1 MKKVQS
7 LRNAVL
13 VSLLAGTTVVWG
25 GTAFAQEDLQE
36 FALEDMV
43 VTASRVPTQKVDTP
57 ADISVITKEEIAD
70 QNYASA
76 SDALRAIPGVNVL
89 GSGAKGSSMGQDKI
103 LLNGDERVLVLV
115 DGRRMNL
122 GSSGNSSADWLPPVN
137 AIERIE
143 VLKGGG
149 SALYG
154 TDAVGGVINVI
165 MKKGSD
171 IGNHVTVKA
180 AGGSWNAE
188 QYAISA
194 SGSTDSGLG
203 LIVSATKERRG
214 EYKFKNANGKSQ
226 LLKNSGYD
234 DTGVIVKLDQKVG
247 EDNRIGVN
255 FEHINAE
262 GGSPFGYYGFGATDS
277 HKRISNNVALRYDWN
292 ESSDEKGYVQ
302 VYKNY
307 QHAHF
312 RSPSV
317 SNQSNFTDSTV
328 GFEAQQNFK
337 FSETDAFTAGLE
349 YYKTTVDNTAL
360 YTGERD
366 INNKAIFAENRWEFA
381 PTWQLNTG
389 LRYDHH
395 SRYGSEV
402 TPKVALNKKF
412 DENSNVYLSWG
423 RVFNAPTTDDL
434 FWHQVDSNQW
444 GTFYTYGDPN
454 LKPEKGYVWTFGGN
468 TKLNEKTSLSA
479 NVFYSKITDAID
491 WDYTSVPNYTLAV
504 NVNKEKRRG
513 LELSLNHDF
522 DDNLSAYASYT
533 YVQVKQ
539 DKGKGFTKD
548 LTTKPNIYRA
558 GLKYKNADWLF
569 TLNANAVTGQSEKN
583 YVDSSYFTLDL
594 GAQYKINDNAK
605 LFINGYNLTNARY
618 AEFGGLYGT
627 TGEAKYPMAGRSFII
642 GAEYTF

>member
-7 LRNAVL
+7 LRNAVM

-171 IGNHVTVKA
+171 IGNHVTIKA

-262 GGSPFGYYGFGATDS
+262 GGSPFGYSGFGNTDS

-292 ESSDEKGYVQ
+292 ESSDERGYVQ

-312 RSPSV
+312 RSPVASR
-317 SNQSNFTDSTV
+317 QSNFTDSTI
-328 GFEAQQNFK
+328 GLEAQQNFK
-337 FSETDAFTAGLE
+337 FSDTDELTVGLE
-349 YYKTTVDNTAL
+349 YYKTTVDNTSL

-381 PTWQLNTG
+381 PSWQLNTG

-395 SRYGSEV
+395 SKYGSEV

-423 RVFNAPTTDDL
+423 RVFNAPTTDEL
-434 FWHQVDSNQW
+434 FWHQVDSSEW

-479 NVFYSKITDAID
+479 NVFYSKITDAIA
-491 WDYTSVPNYTLAV
+491 WDYTSVQNYTLAV

-513 LELSLNHDF
+513 LELSLNHNF

-569 TLNANAVTGQSEKN
+569 TLNANAVTGQSEKQF
-583 YVDSSYFTLDL
+583 VDSSYFTLDL

-618 AEFGGLYGT
+618 AEFGGLYKN
-627 TGEAKYPMAGRSFII
+627 GEARYPMAGRSFII

>member
-7 LRNAVL
+7 LRNAVM
-13 VSLLAGTTVVWG
+13 VSLLAGTTLVWG

-194 SGSTDSGLG
+194 SGSNDSGLG
-203 LIVSATKERRG
+203 LFVSATKERRG

-226 LLKNSGYD
+226 MMKNSGYD

-262 GGSPFGYYGFGATDS
+262 GGSPFGYSKWGTTDS

-349 YYKTTVDNTAL
+349 YYKTTVDNNAL
-360 YTGERD
+360 YTGKRD

-434 FWHQVDSNQW
+434 FWHQVDSSQW

-583 YVDSSYFTLDL
+583 FVDSSYFTLDL

-618 AEFGGLYGT
+618 AEFGGLYKN
-627 TGEAKYPMAGRSFII
+627 GEAKYPMAGRSFII

>member
-1 MKKVQS
+1 MKNVQS
-7 LRNAVL
+7 LRNAVM

-25 GTAFAQEDLQE
+25 GTAFAAEDLQE
-36 FALEDMV
+36 FALDDMV
-43 VTASRVPTQKVDTP
+43 ITASRVPTQKVDTP

-115 DGRRMNL
+115 DGRIMNL

-194 SGSTDSGLG
+194 SGSNDSGLG

-262 GGSPFGYYGFGATDS
+262 GGSPFGYSGFGNTDS

-307 QHAHF
+307 QHANF
-312 RSPSV
+312 RSPDAG
-317 SNQSNFTDSTV
+317 NQSNFTDSTM
-328 GFEAQQNFK
+328 GIEAQQNFK
-337 FSETDAFTAGLE
+337 FSDTDELTVGLE
-349 YYKTTVDNTAL
+349 YYKTTVDNAAL
-360 YTGERD
+360 YAGKRD

-381 PTWQLNTG
+381 PSWQLNAG

-395 SRYGSEV
+395 SKYGSEF

-412 DENSNVYLSWG
+412 DENSNAYLSWG

-434 FWHQVDSNQW
+434 YWYQPGW
-444 GTFYTYGDPN
+444 GMFGNPD
-454 LKPEKGYVWTFGGN
+454 LKAEKGNVWTLGGN
-468 TKLNEKTSLSA
+468 TKLGDKTTLSGSI
-479 NVFYSKITDAID
+479 FYSDIDDAIGWLYD
-491 WDYTSVPNYTLAV
+491 STTYQSKAV
-504 NVNKEKRRG
+504 NINKEKRRG
-513 LELSLNHDF
+513 MELSLNHDF

-539 DKGKGFTKD
+539 DKGYGFAKD

-569 TLNANAVTGQSEKN
+569 TLNANAVTGQSEKQF
-583 YVDSSYFTLDL
+583 VDSSYFTLDL

-618 AEFGGLYGT
+618 AEFGGLYKN
-627 TGEAKYPMAGRSFII
+627 GEAKYPMAGRSFII

>member
-1 MKKVQS
+1 MKNVQS
-7 LRNAVL
+7 LPNAVM
-13 VSLLAGTTVVWG
+13 VSLLAGTTLVWG

-154 TDAVGGVINVI
+154 TDAVSGVINVI

-226 LLKNSGYD
+226 MMKNSGYD

-262 GGSPFGYYGFGATDS
+262 GGSPFGFSKWGTTDS

-349 YYKTTVDNTAL
+349 YYKTTVDNNAL
-360 YTGERD
+360 YTGKRD

-412 DENSNVYLSWG
+412 DENSNAYLSWG

-434 FWHQVDSNQW
+434 FWHQVDSSEW

-479 NVFYSKITDAID
+479 SVFYSKITDAID

-513 LELSLNHDF
+513 LELSLNHNF

-539 DKGKGFTKD
+539 DKGYGFAKD

-569 TLNANAVTGQSEKN
+569 TLNANAVTGQSEKQF
-583 YVDSSYFTLDL
+583 VDSSYFTLDL

-618 AEFGGLYGT
+618 AEFGGLYKN
-627 TGEAKYPMAGRSFII
+627 GEAKYPMAGRSFII

>member
-7 LRNAVL
+7 LRNAVM

-25 GTAFAQEDLQE
+25 GTAFAAEDLQE
-36 FALEDMV
+36 FALDDMV

-57 ADISVITKEEIAD
+57 ANINVITREEIAD

-262 GGSPFGYYGFGATDS
+262 GGSPFNSSGFGTTDS
-277 HKRISNNVALRYDWN
+277 HKRISNNVDLRYDWN
-292 ESSDEKGYVQ
+292 ENSDDKGYVQ

-312 RSPSV
+312 KSPVASR
-317 SNQSNFTDSTV
+317 QSNFTDSTIGLEV
-328 GFEAQQNFK
+328 QQNFK
-337 FSETDAFTAGLE
+337 FSDTDELTVGLE
-349 YYKTTVDNTAL
+349 YYKTTVDNTSL

-381 PTWQLNTG
+381 PSWQLNTG

-395 SRYGSEV
+395 SKYGSEV

-423 RVFNAPTTDDL
+423 RVFNAPTTDEL
-434 FWHQVDSNQW
+434 FWHQVDSSEW

-479 NVFYSKITDAID
+479 NVFYSKITDAIA
-491 WDYTSVPNYTLAV
+491 WDYTSVQNYTLAV

-583 YVDSSYFTLDL
+583 FVDSSYFTLDL

-605 LFINGYNLTNARY
+605 LFINGYNLTNSRY
-618 AEFGGLYGT
+618 AEFGGLYKN
-627 TGEAKYPMAGRSFII
+627 GEARYPMAGRSFII

>member
-7 LRNAVL
+7 LRNAVM

-25 GTAFAQEDLQE
+25 GTVFAQEDLQE

-43 VTASRVPTQKVDTP
+43 ITASRVPTQKVDTP

-70 QNYASA
+70 QNYANV

-171 IGNHVTVKA
+171 MGNHVTVKA

-255 FEHINAE
+255 FEHINAD
-262 GGSPFGYYGFGATDS
+262 GGSPFGYSGFGNTDS

-292 ESSDEKGYVQ
+292 ESSDERGYVQ

-312 RSPSV
+312 RSPVASR
-317 SNQSNFTDSTV
+317 QSNFTDSTI
-328 GFEAQQNFK
+328 GLEAQQNFK
-337 FSETDAFTAGLE
+337 FSDTDELTVGLE
-349 YYKTTVDNTAL
+349 YYKTTVDNTSL

-381 PTWQLNTG
+381 PSWQLNTG

-395 SRYGSEV
+395 SKYGSEV

-434 FWHQVDSNQW
+434 FWHQVDSSQW

-583 YVDSSYFTLDL
+583 FVDSSYFTLDL

-618 AEFGGLYGT
+618 AEFGGLYKN
-627 TGEAKYPMAGRSFII
+627 GEAKYPMAGRSFII

>member
-1 MKKVQS
+1 MKKVKS
-7 LRNAVL
+7 LRNAVM

-25 GTAFAQEDLQE
+25 GTAFAAEDLQE

-76 SDALRAIPGVNVL
+76 SDALRAIPGVTVL

-194 SGSTDSGLG
+194 SGSNDSGLG

-262 GGSPFGYYGFGATDS
+262 GGSPFGYSGFGNTDS

-292 ESSDEKGYVQ
+292 ESSDERGYVQ

-312 RSPSV
+312 RSPVASR
-317 SNQSNFTDSTV
+317 QSNFTDSTI
-328 GFEAQQNFK
+328 GLEAQQNFK
-337 FSETDAFTAGLE
+337 FSDTDELTVGLE

-366 INNKAIFAENRWEFA
+366 VNNKAIFAENRWEFA
-381 PTWQLNTG
+381 PSWQLNTG

-395 SRYGSEV
+395 SKYGSEV

-434 FWHQVDSNQW
+434 FWHQVDSSQW

-583 YVDSSYFTLDL
+583 FVDSSYFTLDL

-618 AEFGGLYGT
+618 AEFGGLYKN
-627 TGEAKYPMAGRSFII
+627 GEAKYPMAGRSFII

>member
-7 LRNAVL
+7 LRNAVM
-13 VSLLAGTTVVWG
+13 VSLLAGTTLVWG

-247 EDNRIGVN
+247 DDNRIGVN
-255 FEHINAE
+255 FEHINAD
-262 GGSPFGYYGFGATDS
+262 GGSPFGYSGFGNTDS

-292 ESSDEKGYVQ
+292 ESSDERGYVQ

-312 RSPSV
+312 RSPVASR
-317 SNQSNFTDSTV
+317 QSNFTDSTI
-328 GFEAQQNFK
+328 GLEAQQNFK
-337 FSETDAFTAGLE
+337 FSDTDELTVGLE

-381 PTWQLNTG
+381 PSWQLNTG

-395 SRYGSEV
+395 SKYGSEV

-412 DENSNVYLSWG
+412 DDNSNVYLSWG

-434 FWHQVDSNQW
+434 FWHQVDSSQW

-583 YVDSSYFTLDL
+583 FVDSSYFTLDL

-618 AEFGGLYGT
+618 AEFGGLYKN
-627 TGEAKYPMAGRSFII
+627 GEAKYPMAGRSFII

>member
-1 MKKVQS
+1 MKKIQR
-7 LRNAVL
+7 LRNAVM

-36 FALEDMV
+36 FALDDMV

-180 AGGSWNAE
+180 AGGSFNAE

-262 GGSPFGYYGFGATDS
+262 GGSPFGYSGFGNTDS

-292 ESSDEKGYVQ
+292 ESSDERGYVQ

-312 RSPSV
+312 RSPDAG
-317 SNQSNFTDSTV
+317 NQSNFTDSTM
-328 GFEAQQNFK
+328 GIEAQQNFK
-337 FSETDAFTAGLE
+337 FSDTDELTVGLE
-349 YYKTTVDNTAL
+349 YYKTTVDNAAL
-360 YTGERD
+360 YAGKRD

-381 PTWQLNTG
+381 PSWQLNAG

-395 SRYGSEV
+395 SKYGSEF

-412 DENSNVYLSWG
+412 DENSNAYLSWG

-434 FWHQVDSNQW
+434 YWYQPGW
-444 GTFYTYGDPN
+444 GMFGNPD
-454 LKPEKGYVWTFGGN
+454 LKAEKGNVWTLGGN
-468 TKLNEKTSLSA
+468 TKLGDKTTLSGSI
-479 NVFYSKITDAID
+479 FYSDIDDAIGWLYD
-491 WDYTSVPNYTLAV
+491 STTYQSKAV
-504 NVNKEKRRG
+504 NINKEKRRG
-513 LELSLNHDF
+513 LEVSLNRDF

-539 DKGKGFTKD
+539 DKGYGFAKD

-569 TLNANAVTGQSEKN
+569 TLNANAVTGQSEKQF
-583 YVDSSYFTLDL
+583 VDSSYFTLDL

-618 AEFGGLYGT
+618 AEFGGLYKN
-627 TGEAKYPMAGRSFII
+627 GEARYPMAGRSFII

>member
-1 MKKVQS
+1 MKKIQS
-7 LRNAVL
+7 LRNAVM
-13 VSLLAGTTVVWG
+13 VSLLAGTTLVWG

-165 MKKGSD
+165 MKKASD

-194 SGSTDSGLG
+194 SGSNDSGLG

-255 FEHINAE
+255 FEHINAD
-262 GGSPFGYYGFGATDS
+262 GGSPFGYSGFGNTDS

-292 ESSDEKGYVQ
+292 ESSDERGYVQ

-312 RSPSV
+312 RSPVASR
-317 SNQSNFTDSTV
+317 QSNFTDSTI
-328 GFEAQQNFK
+328 GIEAQQNFK
-337 FSETDAFTAGLE
+337 FSDTDEMTAGLE
-349 YYKTTVDNTAL
+349 YYKTTVDNNAL
-360 YTGERD
+360 YTGKRD

-381 PTWQLNTG
+381 PTWQLNAG

-395 SRYGSEV
+395 SKYGSEV

-434 FWHQVDSNQW
+434 FWHQVDSSQW

-504 NVNKEKRRG
+504 NVDKEKRRG

-583 YVDSSYFTLDL
+583 FVDSSYFTLDL

-618 AEFGGLYGT
+618 AEFGGLYKN
-627 TGEAKYPMAGRSFII
+627 GEAKYPMAGRSFII

>member
-1 MKKVQS
+1 MKNVQS
-7 LRNAVL
+7 LRNAVM
-13 VSLLAGTTVVWG
+13 VSLLAGTTLVWG

-43 VTASRVPTQKVDTP
+43 ITASRVPTQKVDTP

-194 SGSTDSGLG
+194 SGSNDSGLG

-262 GGSPFGYYGFGATDS
+262 GGSPFGYSGFGNTDS

-307 QHAHF
+307 QHANF
-312 RSPSV
+312 RSPDAG
-317 SNQSNFTDSTV
+317 NQSNFTDSTM
-328 GFEAQQNFK
+328 GIEAQQNFK
-337 FSETDAFTAGLE
+337 FSDTDELTVGLE
-349 YYKTTVDNTAL
+349 YYKTTVDNAAL
-360 YTGERD
+360 YAGKRD

-381 PTWQLNTG
+381 PSWQLNAG

-395 SRYGSEV
+395 SKYGSEF

-412 DENSNVYLSWG
+412 DENSNAYLSWG

-434 FWHQVDSNQW
+434 YWYQPGW
-444 GTFYTYGDPN
+444 GMFGNPD
-454 LKPEKGYVWTFGGN
+454 LKAEKGNVWTLGGN
-468 TKLNEKTSLSA
+468 TKLGDKTTLSGSI
-479 NVFYSKITDAID
+479 FYSDIDDAIGWLYD
-491 WDYTSVPNYTLAV
+491 STTYQSKAV
-504 NVNKEKRRG
+504 NINKEKRRG
-513 LELSLNHDF
+513 MELSLNHDF

-539 DKGKGFTKD
+539 DKGYGFAKD

-569 TLNANAVTGQSEKN
+569 TLNANAVTGQSEKQF
-583 YVDSSYFTLDL
+583 VDSSYFTLDL

-618 AEFGGLYGT
+618 AEFGGLYKN
-627 TGEAKYPMAGRSFII
+627 GEAKYPMAGRSFII

>member
-7 LRNAVL
+7 LRNAVM
-13 VSLLAGTTVVWG
+13 VSLLAGTTLVWG

-180 AGGSWNAE
+180 AGGSFNAE

-255 FEHINAE
+255 FEHINAD
-262 GGSPFGYYGFGATDS
+262 GGSPFGYSGFGNTDS

-312 RSPSV
+312 RSPVASR
-317 SNQSNFTDSTV
+317 QSNFTDSTI
-328 GFEAQQNFK
+328 GLEAQQNFK
-337 FSETDAFTAGLE
+337 FSDTDELTVGLE

-381 PTWQLNTG
+381 PTWQLNAG

-395 SRYGSEV
+395 SKYGSEV

-434 FWHQVDSNQW
+434 FWHQVDSSQW

-569 TLNANAVTGQSEKN
+569 TLNANAVTGQSEKTF
-583 YVDSSYFTLDL
+583 VDSSYFTLDL

-618 AEFGGLYGT
+618 VEFGGLYKN
-627 TGEAKYPMAGRSFII
+627 GEAKYPMAGRSFII

>member
-7 LRNAVL
+7 LRNAVM

-25 GTAFAQEDLQE
+25 GTTFAAENLQE

-262 GGSPFGYYGFGATDS
+262 GGSPFGYSGFGNTDS

-292 ESSDEKGYVQ
+292 ESSDERGYVQ

-312 RSPSV
+312 RSPDAG
-317 SNQSNFTDSTV
+317 NQSNFTDSTM
-328 GFEAQQNFK
+328 GIEAQQNFK
-337 FSETDAFTAGLE
+337 FSDTDELTVGLE
-349 YYKTTVDNTAL
+349 YYKTTVDNAAL
-360 YTGERD
+360 YAGKRD
-366 INNKAIFAENRWEFA
+366 INNKAIFTENRWEFA
-381 PTWQLNTG
+381 PSWQLNAG

-395 SRYGSEV
+395 SKYGSEF

-412 DENSNVYLSWG
+412 DENSNAYLSWG

-434 FWHQVDSNQW
+434 YWYQPGW
-444 GTFYTYGDPN
+444 GMFGNPD
-454 LKPEKGYVWTFGGN
+454 LKAEKGNVWTLGGN
-468 TKLNEKTSLSA
+468 TKLGDKTTLSGSI
-479 NVFYSKITDAID
+479 FYSDIDDAIGWLYD
-491 WDYTSVPNYTLAV
+491 STTYQSKAV
-504 NVNKEKRRG
+504 NINKEKRRG
-513 LELSLNHDF
+513 LEVSLNHDF

-539 DKGKGFTKD
+539 DKGYGFAKD

-569 TLNANAVTGQSEKN
+569 TLNANAVTGQSEKQF
-583 YVDSSYFTLDL
+583 VDSSYFTLDL

-618 AEFGGLYGT
+618 AEFGGLYKN
-627 TGEAKYPMAGRSFII
+627 GEARYPMAGRSFII

>member
-7 LRNAVL
+7 LRNAVM
-13 VSLLAGTTVVWG
+13 VSLLAGATVVWG
-25 GTAFAQEDLQE
+25 GTVFAQEDLQE

-43 VTASRVPTQKVDTP
+43 ITASRVPTQKVDTP

-76 SDALRAIPGVNVL
+76 SDALRAVPGVNVL

-165 MKKGSD
+165 MKKGSE

-194 SGSTDSGLG
+194 SGSNDSGLG

-255 FEHINAE
+255 FEHINAD
-262 GGSPFGYYGFGATDS
+262 GGSPFGYSSFGTTDS

-292 ESSDEKGYVQ
+292 ESSDERGYVQ

-312 RSPSV
+312 RSPVASR
-317 SNQSNFTDSTV
+317 QSNFTDSTI
-328 GFEAQQNFK
+328 GLEAQQNFK
-337 FSETDAFTAGLE
+337 FSDTDELTVGLE

-381 PTWQLNTG
+381 PSWQLNTG

-395 SRYGSEV
+395 SKYGSEV

-434 FWHQVDSNQW
+434 FWHQVDSSQW

-583 YVDSSYFTLDL
+583 FVDSSYFTLDL

-618 AEFGGLYGT
+618 AEFGGLYKN
-627 TGEAKYPMAGRSFII
+627 GEAKYPMAGRSFII

>member
-7 LRNAVL
+7 LRNAVM

-25 GTAFAQEDLQE
+25 GTTFAAENLQE

-43 VTASRVPTQKVDTP
+43 ITASRVPTQKVDTP

-165 MKKGSD
+165 MKKGSE

-262 GGSPFGYYGFGATDS
+262 GGSPFGYSGFGNTDS

-292 ESSDEKGYVQ
+292 ESSDERGYVQ

-312 RSPSV
+312 RSPDAG
-317 SNQSNFTDSTV
+317 NQSNFTDSTM
-328 GFEAQQNFK
+328 GIEAQQNFK
-337 FSETDAFTAGLE
+337 FSDTDELTVGLE
-349 YYKTTVDNTAL
+349 YYKTTVDNAAL
-360 YTGERD
+360 YAGKRD

-381 PTWQLNTG
+381 PSWQLNAG

-395 SRYGSEV
+395 SKYGSEF

-412 DENSNVYLSWG
+412 DENSNAYLSWG

-434 FWHQVDSNQW
+434 YWYQPGW
-444 GTFYTYGDPN
+444 GMFGNPD
-454 LKPEKGYVWTFGGN
+454 LKAEKGNVWTLGGN
-468 TKLNEKTSLSA
+468 TKLGDKTTLSGSI
-479 NVFYSKITDAID
+479 FYSDIDDAIGWLYD
-491 WDYTSVPNYTLAV
+491 STTYQSKAV
-504 NVNKEKRRG
+504 NINKEKRRG
-513 LELSLNHDF
+513 LEVSLNHDF

-539 DKGKGFTKD
+539 DKGYGFAKD

-569 TLNANAVTGQSEKN
+569 TLNANAVTGQSEKQF
-583 YVDSSYFTLDL
+583 VDSSYFTLDL

-618 AEFGGLYGT
+618 AEFGGLYKN
-627 TGEAKYPMAGRSFII
+627 GEARYPMAGRSFII

>member
-1 MKKVQS
+1 MKKIQS
-7 LRNAVL
+7 LRNAVM

-25 GTAFAQEDLQE
+25 GTAFAAEDLQE
-36 FALEDMV
+36 FALDDMV

-143 VLKGGG
+143 VLRGGG

-180 AGGSWNAE
+180 AGGSFNAE

-262 GGSPFGYYGFGATDS
+262 GGSPFGYSGFGNTDS

-292 ESSDEKGYVQ
+292 ESSDERGYVQ

-312 RSPSV
+312 RSPDAG
-317 SNQSNFTDSTV
+317 NQSNFTDSTM
-328 GFEAQQNFK
+328 GIEAQQNFK
-337 FSETDAFTAGLE
+337 FSDTDELTVGLE
-349 YYKTTVDNTAL
+349 YYKTTVDNAAL
-360 YTGERD
+360 YAGKRD
-366 INNKAIFAENRWEFA
+366 INNKAIFVENRWEFA
-381 PTWQLNTG
+381 PSWQLNAG

-395 SRYGSEV
+395 SKYGSEF

-412 DENSNVYLSWG
+412 DENSNAYLSWG

-434 FWHQVDSNQW
+434 YWYQPGW
-444 GTFYTYGDPN
+444 GMFGNPD
-454 LKPEKGYVWTFGGN
+454 LKAEKGNVWTLGGN
-468 TKLNEKTSLSA
+468 TKLGDKTTLSGSI
-479 NVFYSKITDAID
+479 FYSDIDDAIGWLYD
-491 WDYTSVPNYTLAV
+491 STTYQSKAV
-504 NVNKEKRRG
+504 NINKEKRRG
-513 LELSLNHDF
+513 LEVSLNHDF

-539 DKGKGFTKD
+539 DKGYGFAKD

-569 TLNANAVTGQSEKN
+569 TLNANAVTGQSEKQF
-583 YVDSSYFTLDL
+583 VDSSYFTLDL

-618 AEFGGLYGT
+618 AEFGGLYKN
-627 TGEAKYPMAGRSFII
+627 GEARYPMAGRSFII

>member
-1 MKKVQS
+1 MKNVQS
-7 LRNAVL
+7 LRNAVM
-13 VSLLAGTTVVWG
+13 VSLLAGTTLVWG

-262 GGSPFGYYGFGATDS
+262 GGSPFGYSGFGNTDS

-292 ESSDEKGYVQ
+292 ESSDERGYVQ

-312 RSPSV
+312 RSPVTSR
-317 SNQSNFTDSTV
+317 QSNFTDSTI
-328 GFEAQQNFK
+328 GIEAQQNFK
-337 FSETDAFTAGLE
+337 FSDTDELTAGLE
-349 YYKTTVDNTAL
+349 YYKTTVDNNAL
-360 YTGERD
+360 YTGKRD

-381 PTWQLNTG
+381 PTWQLNAG

-395 SRYGSEV
+395 SKYGSEV

-434 FWHQVDSNQW
+434 FWHQVDSSQW

-583 YVDSSYFTLDL
+583 FVDSSYFTLDL

-618 AEFGGLYGT
+618 AEFGGLYKN
-627 TGEAKYPMAGRSFII
+627 GEAKYPMAGRSFII

>member
-1 MKKVQS
+1 M
-7 LRNAVL
+7 
-13 VSLLAGTTVVWG
+13 
-25 GTAFAQEDLQE
+25 
-36 FALEDMV
+36 
-43 VTASRVPTQKVDTP
+43 
-57 ADISVITKEEIAD
+57 
-70 QNYASA
+70 
-76 SDALRAIPGVNVL
+76 
-89 GSGAKGSSMGQDKI
+89 
-103 LLNGDERVLVLV
+103 
-115 DGRRMNL
+115 
-122 GSSGNSSADWLPPVN
+122 
-137 AIERIE
+137 
-143 VLKGGG
+143 
-149 SALYG
+149 
-154 TDAVGGVINVI
+154 
-165 MKKGSD
+165 
-171 IGNHVTVKA
+171 
-180 AGGSWNAE
+180 
-188 QYAISA
+188 
-194 SGSTDSGLG
+194 
-203 LIVSATKERRG
+203 
-214 EYKFKNANGKSQ
+214 
-226 LLKNSGYD
+226 
-234 DTGVIVKLDQKVG
+234 
-247 EDNRIGVN
+247 
-255 FEHINAE
+255 
-262 GGSPFGYYGFGATDS
+262 
-277 HKRISNNVALRYDWN
+277 
-292 ESSDEKGYVQ
+292 
-302 VYKNY
+302 
-307 QHAHF
+307 
-312 RSPSV
+312 
-317 SNQSNFTDSTV
+317 QSNFTDSTI
-328 GFEAQQNFK
+328 GLEAQQNFK
-337 FSETDAFTAGLE
+337 FSDTDELTVGLE

-366 INNKAIFAENRWEFA
+366 VNNKAIFAENRWEFA
-381 PTWQLNTG
+381 PSWQLNTG

-395 SRYGSEV
+395 SKYGSEV

-434 FWHQVDSNQW
+434 FWHQVDSSQW

-583 YVDSSYFTLDL
+583 FVDSSYFTLDL

-618 AEFGGLYGT
+618 AEFGGLYEN
-627 TGEAKYPMAGRSFII
+627 GEAKYPMAGRSFII

>member
-7 LRNAVL
+7 LRNAVM
-13 VSLLAGTTVVWG
+13 VSLLAGTTLVWG
-25 GTAFAQEDLQE
+25 GTAFAQENLQE
-36 FALEDMV
+36 FALDDMV

-194 SGSTDSGLG
+194 SGSNDSGLG

-255 FEHINAE
+255 FEHINAD
-262 GGSPFGYYGFGATDS
+262 GGSPFGYSGFGNTDS

-292 ESSDEKGYVQ
+292 ESSDERGYVQ

-312 RSPSV
+312 RSPVASR
-317 SNQSNFTDSTV
+317 QSNFTDSTI
-328 GFEAQQNFK
+328 GIEAQQNFK
-337 FSETDAFTAGLE
+337 FSDTDEMTAGLE
-349 YYKTTVDNTAL
+349 YYKTTVDNNAL
-360 YTGERD
+360 YTGKRD

-381 PTWQLNTG
+381 PTWQLNAG

-395 SRYGSEV
+395 SKYGSEV

-434 FWHQVDSNQW
+434 FWHQVDSSQW

-504 NVNKEKRRG
+504 NVDKEKRRG

-539 DKGKGFTKD
+539 DKGYGFAKD

-583 YVDSSYFTLDL
+583 FVDSSYFTLDL

-618 AEFGGLYGT
+618 AEFGGLYKN
-627 TGEAKYPMAGRSFII
+627 GEAKYPMAGRSFII

>member
-1 MKKVQS
+1 
-7 LRNAVL
+7 
-13 VSLLAGTTVVWG
+13 
-25 GTAFAQEDLQE
+25 
-36 FALEDMV
+36 MV
-43 VTASRVPTQKVDTP
+43 VTASRVPTQKIDTP

-165 MKKGSD
+165 MKKGSE

-194 SGSTDSGLG
+194 SGSNDSGLG

-226 LLKNSGYD
+226 MLKNSGYD

-262 GGSPFGYYGFGATDS
+262 GGSPFGYSKWGTTDS

-337 FSETDAFTAGLE
+337 FSETDELTVGME

-360 YTGERD
+360 YTGERY

-381 PTWQLNTG
+381 PSWQLNTG

-395 SRYGSEV
+395 SKYGSEV

-412 DENSNVYLSWG
+412 DEKSNVYLSWG

-434 FWHQVDSNQW
+434 FWYQVDSSQW

-583 YVDSSYFTLDL
+583 FVDSSYFTLDL

-618 AEFGGLYGT
+618 AEFGGLYKN
-627 TGEAKYPMAGRSFII
+627 GEAKYPMAGRSFII

>member
-7 LRNAVL
+7 LRNAVI

-171 IGNHVTVKA
+171 VGNHVTVKA

-262 GGSPFGYYGFGATDS
+262 GGSPFGYSGFGNTDS

-292 ESSDEKGYVQ
+292 ESSDERGYVQ

-312 RSPSV
+312 RSPVASR
-317 SNQSNFTDSTV
+317 QSNFTDSTI
-328 GFEAQQNFK
+328 GLEAQQNFK
-337 FSETDAFTAGLE
+337 FSDTDELIVGLE

-381 PTWQLNTG
+381 PSWQLNTG

-395 SRYGSEV
+395 SKYGSEV

-434 FWHQVDSNQW
+434 FWHQVDSSQW

-583 YVDSSYFTLDL
+583 FVDSSYFTLDL

-618 AEFGGLYGT
+618 AEFGGLYKN
-627 TGEAKYPMAGRSFII
+627 GEAKYPMAGRSFII

>member
-1 MKKVQS
+1 MKKIQS
-7 LRNAVL
+7 LRNAVM
-13 VSLLAGTTVVWG
+13 VSLLAGMTVVWG
-25 GTAFAQEDLQE
+25 GTAFAAEDLQE

-43 VTASRVPTQKVDTP
+43 VTASRVPTQKVNTP

-122 GSSGNSSADWLPPVN
+122 GSSGNSSADWLPPIN

-165 MKKGSD
+165 MKKGSE

-262 GGSPFGYYGFGATDS
+262 GGSPFGYSGFGNTDS

-292 ESSDEKGYVQ
+292 ESSDERGYVQ

-312 RSPSV
+312 RSPVASR
-317 SNQSNFTDSTV
+317 QSNFTDSTI
-328 GFEAQQNFK
+328 GLEAQQNFK
-337 FSETDAFTAGLE
+337 FSDTDELTVGLE
-349 YYKTTVDNTAL
+349 YYKTTVDNTSL

-381 PTWQLNTG
+381 PSWQLNTG

-395 SRYGSEV
+395 SKYGSEV

-434 FWHQVDSNQW
+434 FWHQVDSSQW

-569 TLNANAVTGQSEKN
+569 TLNANAVTGQSEKQF
-583 YVDSSYFTLDL
+583 VDSSYFTLDL

-618 AEFGGLYGT
+618 AEFGGLYKN
-627 TGEAKYPMAGRSFII
+627 GEARYPMAGRSFII

>member
-7 LRNAVL
+7 LRNAVM

-25 GTAFAQEDLQE
+25 GTAFAAEDLQE
-36 FALEDMV
+36 FALDDMV

-165 MKKGSD
+165 MKKGSE

-262 GGSPFGYYGFGATDS
+262 GGSPFGYSGFGNTDS

-292 ESSDEKGYVQ
+292 ESSDERGYVQ

-312 RSPSV
+312 RSPVASR
-317 SNQSNFTDSTV
+317 QSNFTDSTI
-328 GFEAQQNFK
+328 GLEAQQNFK
-337 FSETDAFTAGLE
+337 FSDTDELTVGLE

-360 YTGERD
+360 YTGERY

-381 PTWQLNTG
+381 PSWQLNTG

-395 SRYGSEV
+395 SKYGSEV

-434 FWHQVDSNQW
+434 FWYQP
-444 GTFYTYGDPN
+444 GAYPTYGDPD
-454 LKPEKGYVWTFGGN
+454 LKPEKGYVWTLGGN
-468 TKLNEKTSLSA
+468 A
-479 NVFYSKITDAID
+479 
-491 WDYTSVPNYTLAV
+491 
-504 NVNKEKRRG
+504 
-513 LELSLNHDF
+513 
-522 DDNLSAYASYT
+522 
-533 YVQVKQ
+533 
-539 DKGKGFTKD
+539 
-548 LTTKPNIYRA
+548 
-558 GLKYKNADWLF
+558 
-569 TLNANAVTGQSEKN
+569 
-583 YVDSSYFTLDL
+583 
-594 GAQYKINDNAK
+594 
-605 LFINGYNLTNARY
+605 
-618 AEFGGLYGT
+618 
-627 TGEAKYPMAGRSFII
+627 
-642 GAEYTF
+642 

>member
-1 MKKVQS
+1 
-7 LRNAVL
+7 
-13 VSLLAGTTVVWG
+13 
-25 GTAFAQEDLQE
+25 
-36 FALEDMV
+36 MV

-255 FEHINAE
+255 FEHINAD
-262 GGSPFGYYGFGATDS
+262 GGSPFGYSGFGNNDS

-292 ESSDEKGYVQ
+292 ESSDERGYVQ

-312 RSPSV
+312 RSPVASR
-317 SNQSNFTDSTV
+317 QSNFTDSTI
-328 GFEAQQNFK
+328 GIEAQQNFK
-337 FSETDAFTAGLE
+337 FSDTDEMTAGLE
-349 YYKTTVDNTAL
+349 YYKTTVDNNAL
-360 YTGERD
+360 YTGKRD

-381 PTWQLNTG
+381 PTWQLNAG

-395 SRYGSEV
+395 SKYGSEV

-434 FWHQVDSNQW
+434 FWHQVDSSQW

-569 TLNANAVTGQSEKN
+569 NLNANAVTGQSEKN
-583 YVDSSYFTLDL
+583 FVDSSYFTLDL

-618 AEFGGLYGT
+618 AEFGGLYKN
-627 TGEAKYPMAGRSFII
+627 GEAKYPMAGRSFII

>member
-1 MKKVQS
+1 MKKIQS
-7 LRNAVL
+7 LRNAVM
-13 VSLLAGTTVVWG
+13 VSLLAGTTLVWG

-194 SGSTDSGLG
+194 SGSNDSGLG

-255 FEHINAE
+255 FEHINAD
-262 GGSPFGYYGFGATDS
+262 GGSPFGYSGFGNTDS

-292 ESSDEKGYVQ
+292 ESSDERGYVQ

-312 RSPSV
+312 RSPVASR
-317 SNQSNFTDSTV
+317 QSNFTDSTI
-328 GFEAQQNFK
+328 GIEAQQNFK
-337 FSETDAFTAGLE
+337 FSDTDEMTAGLE
-349 YYKTTVDNTAL
+349 YYKTTVDNNAL
-360 YTGERD
+360 YTGKRD

-381 PTWQLNTG
+381 PTWQLNAG

-395 SRYGSEV
+395 SKYGSEV

-434 FWHQVDSNQW
+434 FWHQVDSSQW

-504 NVNKEKRRG
+504 NVDKEKRRG

-583 YVDSSYFTLDL
+583 FVDSSYFTLDL

-618 AEFGGLYGT
+618 AEFGGLYKN
-627 TGEAKYPMAGRSFII
+627 GEAKYPMAGRSFII

>member
-7 LRNAVL
+7 LRNAVM
-13 VSLLAGTTVVWG
+13 VSLLAGTTLVWG

-171 IGNHVTVKA
+171 MGNHVTVKA

-194 SGSTDSGLG
+194 SGSNDSGLG

-226 LLKNSGYD
+226 MMKNSGYD

-262 GGSPFGYYGFGATDS
+262 GGSPFGYSKWGTTDS

-349 YYKTTVDNTAL
+349 YYKTTVDNNAL
-360 YTGERD
+360 YTGKRD

-434 FWHQVDSNQW
+434 FWHQVDSSQW

-583 YVDSSYFTLDL
+583 FVDSSYFTLDL

-618 AEFGGLYGT
+618 AEFGGLYKN
-627 TGEAKYPMAGRSFII
+627 GEAKYPMAGRSFII

>member
-1 MKKVQS
+1 MKKIQR
-7 LRNAVL
+7 LRNAVM
-13 VSLLAGTTVVWG
+13 VSLFTGTTVVWG
-25 GTAFAQEDLQE
+25 GTAFAAEDLQE
-36 FALEDMV
+36 FALDDMV
-43 VTASRVPTQKVDTP
+43 ITASRVPTQKVDTP

-70 QNYASA
+70 QNYANV

-194 SGSTDSGLG
+194 SGSNDSGLG

-226 LLKNSGYD
+226 MLKNSGYD

-262 GGSPFGYYGFGATDS
+262 GGSPFGYSKWGTTDS

-349 YYKTTVDNTAL
+349 YYKTTVDNTSL

-381 PTWQLNTG
+381 PSWQLNTG

-395 SRYGSEV
+395 SKYGSEV

-434 FWHQVDSNQW
+434 FWHQVDSSQW

-504 NVNKEKRRG
+504 NVNKEKRCG

-569 TLNANAVTGQSEKN
+569 TLNANAVTGQSEKQF
-583 YVDSSYFTLDL
+583 VDSSYFTLDL

-618 AEFGGLYGT
+618 AEFGGLYKN
-627 TGEAKYPMAGRSFII
+627 GEARYPMAGRSFII

>member
-1 MKKVQS
+1 MKNVQS
-7 LRNAVL
+7 LRNAVMA
-13 VSLLAGTTVVWG
+13 SLLAGTTLVWG

-36 FALEDMV
+36 FALDDMV

-262 GGSPFGYYGFGATDS
+262 GGSPFGYSGFGNTDS

-307 QHAHF
+307 QHANF
-312 RSPSV
+312 RSPDAG
-317 SNQSNFTDSTV
+317 NQSNFTDSTM
-328 GFEAQQNFK
+328 GIEAQQNFK
-337 FSETDAFTAGLE
+337 FSDTDELTVGLE
-349 YYKTTVDNTAL
+349 YYKTTVDNAAL
-360 YTGERD
+360 YAGKRD

-381 PTWQLNTG
+381 PSWQLNAG

-395 SRYGSEV
+395 SKYGSEF

-412 DENSNVYLSWG
+412 DENSNAYLSWG

-434 FWHQVDSNQW
+434 YWYQPGW
-444 GTFYTYGDPN
+444 GMFGNPD
-454 LKPEKGYVWTFGGN
+454 LKAEKGNVWTLGGN
-468 TKLNEKTSLSA
+468 TKLGDKTTLSGSI
-479 NVFYSKITDAID
+479 FYSDIDDAIGWLYD
-491 WDYTSVPNYTLAV
+491 STTYQSKAV
-504 NVNKEKRRG
+504 NINKEKRRG
-513 LELSLNHDF
+513 MELSLNHDF

-539 DKGKGFTKD
+539 DKGYGFAKD

-569 TLNANAVTGQSEKN
+569 TLNANAVTGQSEKQF
-583 YVDSSYFTLDL
+583 VDSSYFTLDL

-618 AEFGGLYGT
+618 AEFGGLYKN
-627 TGEAKYPMAGRSFII
+627 GEARYPMAGRSFII

>member
-1 MKKVQS
+1 MKNVQS

-25 GTAFAQEDLQE
+25 GTAFAAEDLQE
-36 FALEDMV
+36 FALDDMV
-43 VTASRVPTQKVDTP
+43 ITASRVPTQKVDTP

-194 SGSTDSGLG
+194 SGSNDSGLG

-226 LLKNSGYD
+226 MLKNSGYD

-262 GGSPFGYYGFGATDS
+262 GGSPFGYSKWGTTDS

-349 YYKTTVDNTAL
+349 YYKTTVDNNAL
-360 YTGERD
+360 YTGKRD

-395 SRYGSEV
+395 SKYGSEV

-412 DENSNVYLSWG
+412 DENSNAYLSWG

-434 FWHQVDSNQW
+434 FWYQVDSSQW

-583 YVDSSYFTLDL
+583 FVDSSYFTLDL

-618 AEFGGLYGT
+618 AEFGGLYKN
-627 TGEAKYPMAGRSFII
+627 GEAKYPMAGRSFII

>member
-7 LRNAVL
+7 LRNAVI

-25 GTAFAQEDLQE
+25 GTVFAAEDLQE

-165 MKKGSD
+165 MKKGSE

-262 GGSPFGYYGFGATDS
+262 GGSPFGYSGFGNTDS

-292 ESSDEKGYVQ
+292 ESSDERGYVQ

-312 RSPSV
+312 RSPDAG
-317 SNQSNFTDSTV
+317 NQSNFTDSTM
-328 GFEAQQNFK
+328 GIEAQQNFK
-337 FSETDAFTAGLE
+337 FSDTDELTVGLE
-349 YYKTTVDNTAL
+349 YYKTTVDNAAL
-360 YTGERD
+360 YAGKRD

-381 PTWQLNTG
+381 PSWQLNAG

-395 SRYGSEV
+395 SKYGSEF

-412 DENSNVYLSWG
+412 DENSNAYLSWG

-434 FWHQVDSNQW
+434 YWYQPGW
-444 GTFYTYGDPN
+444 GMFGNPD
-454 LKPEKGYVWTFGGN
+454 LKAEKGNVWTLGGN
-468 TKLNEKTSLSA
+468 TKLGDKTTLSGSI
-479 NVFYSKITDAID
+479 FYSDIDDAIGWLYD
-491 WDYTSVPNYTLAV
+491 STTYQSKAV
-504 NVNKEKRRG
+504 NINKEKRRG
-513 LELSLNHDF
+513 LEVSLNHDF

-539 DKGKGFTKD
+539 DKGYGFAKD

-569 TLNANAVTGQSEKN
+569 TLNANAVTGQSEKQF
-583 YVDSSYFTLDL
+583 VDSSYFTLDL

-618 AEFGGLYGT
+618 AEFGGLYKN
-627 TGEAKYPMAGRSFII
+627 GEARYPMAGRSFII

>member
-1 MKKVQS
+1 MKKIQS
-7 LRNAVL
+7 LRNAVM
-13 VSLLAGTTVVWG
+13 VSLIAGTTVVWG
-25 GTAFAQEDLQE
+25 GTAFAAEDLQE
-36 FALEDMV
+36 FALDDMV

-194 SGSTDSGLG
+194 SGSTDSGLD

-255 FEHINAE
+255 FEHINAD
-262 GGSPFGYYGFGATDS
+262 GGSPFGYSGFGNTDS

-292 ESSDEKGYVQ
+292 ESSDERGYVQ

-312 RSPSV
+312 RSPVASR
-317 SNQSNFTDSTV
+317 QSNFTDSTI
-328 GFEAQQNFK
+328 GIEAQQNFK
-337 FSETDAFTAGLE
+337 FSDTDEMTAGLE
-349 YYKTTVDNTAL
+349 YYKTTVDNNAL
-360 YTGERD
+360 YTGKRD

-381 PTWQLNTG
+381 PTWQLNAG

-395 SRYGSEV
+395 SKYGSEV

-434 FWHQVDSNQW
+434 FWHQVDSSQW

-583 YVDSSYFTLDL
+583 FVDSSYFTLDL

-618 AEFGGLYGT
+618 AEFGGLYKN
-627 TGEAKYPMAGRSFII
+627 GEAKYPMAGRSFII

>member
-7 LRNAVL
+7 LRNAVM
-13 VSLLAGTTVVWG
+13 VSLLAGTTLVWG

-194 SGSTDSGLG
+194 SGSNDSGLG

-226 LLKNSGYD
+226 MMKNSGYD

-262 GGSPFGYYGFGATDS
+262 GGSPFGYSKWGTTDS

-349 YYKTTVDNTAL
+349 YYKTTVDNNAL
-360 YTGERD
+360 YTGKRD

-434 FWHQVDSNQW
+434 FWHQVDSSQW

-583 YVDSSYFTLDL
+583 FVDSSYFTLDL

-618 AEFGGLYGT
+618 AEFGGLYKN
-627 TGEAKYPMAGRSFII
+627 GEAKYPMAGRSFII

>member
-7 LRNAVL
+7 LRNAVM

-25 GTAFAQEDLQE
+25 GTVFAAEDLQE
-36 FALEDMV
+36 FALDDMV

-165 MKKGSD
+165 MKKGSE

-262 GGSPFGYYGFGATDS
+262 GGSPFGYSGFGNTDS

-292 ESSDEKGYVQ
+292 ESSDERGYVQ

-312 RSPSV
+312 RSPDAG
-317 SNQSNFTDSTV
+317 NQSNFTDSTM
-328 GFEAQQNFK
+328 GIEAQQNFK
-337 FSETDAFTAGLE
+337 FSDTDELTVGLE
-349 YYKTTVDNTAL
+349 YYKTTVDNAAL
-360 YTGERD
+360 YAGKRD

-381 PTWQLNTG
+381 PSWQLNAG

-395 SRYGSEV
+395 SKYGSEF

-412 DENSNVYLSWG
+412 DENSNAYLSWG

-434 FWHQVDSNQW
+434 YWYQPGW
-444 GTFYTYGDPN
+444 GMFGNPD
-454 LKPEKGYVWTFGGN
+454 LKAEKGNVWTLGGN
-468 TKLNEKTSLSA
+468 TKLGDKTTLSGSI
-479 NVFYSKITDAID
+479 FYSDIDDAIGWLYD
-491 WDYTSVPNYTLAV
+491 STTYQSKAV
-504 NVNKEKRRG
+504 NINKEKRRG
-513 LELSLNHDF
+513 LEVSLNHDF

-539 DKGKGFTKD
+539 DKGYGFAKD

-569 TLNANAVTGQSEKN
+569 TLNANAVTGQSEKQF
-583 YVDSSYFTLDL
+583 VDSSYFTLDL

-618 AEFGGLYGT
+618 AEFGGLYKN
-627 TGEAKYPMAGRSFII
+627 GEARYPMAGRSFII

>member
-1 MKKVQS
+1 MKKIQS
-7 LRNAVL
+7 LRNAVM
-13 VSLLAGTTVVWG
+13 VSLLAGTTLVWG

-255 FEHINAE
+255 FEHINAD
-262 GGSPFGYYGFGATDS
+262 GGSPFGYSGFGNTDS

-292 ESSDEKGYVQ
+292 ESSDERGYVQ

-312 RSPSV
+312 RSPVASR
-317 SNQSNFTDSTV
+317 QSNFTDSTI
-328 GFEAQQNFK
+328 GIEAQQNFK
-337 FSETDAFTAGLE
+337 FSDTDEMTAGLE
-349 YYKTTVDNTAL
+349 YYKTTVDNNAL
-360 YTGERD
+360 YTGKRD

-381 PTWQLNTG
+381 PTWQLNAG

-395 SRYGSEV
+395 SKYGSEV

-434 FWHQVDSNQW
+434 FWHQVDSSQW

-583 YVDSSYFTLDL
+583 FVDSSYFTLDL

-618 AEFGGLYGT
+618 AEFGGLYKN
-627 TGEAKYPMAGRSFII
+627 GEAKYPMAGRSFII

>member
-1 MKKVQS
+1 MKKIQS
-7 LRNAVL
+7 LRNAVM

-43 VTASRVPTQKVDTP
+43 ITASRVPTQKVDTP

-70 QNYASA
+70 QNYANV

-194 SGSTDSGLG
+194 SGSNDSGLG

-226 LLKNSGYD
+226 MLKNSGYD

-262 GGSPFGYYGFGATDS
+262 GGSPFGYSKWGTTDS

-349 YYKTTVDNTAL
+349 YYKTTVDNNAL
-360 YTGERD
+360 YTGKRD

-434 FWHQVDSNQW
+434 FWYQP
-444 GTFYTYGDPN
+444 GAYPTYGDPE
-454 LKPEKGYVWTFGGN
+454 LKPEKGYVWTLGGN
-468 TKLNEKTSLSA
+468 AKLNDKTDISA
-479 NVFYSKITDAID
+479 SVFYSDIKDAID
-491 WDYTSVPNYTLAV
+491 WVWDGGTITQAI

-539 DKGKGFTKD
+539 DKGYGFAKD

-569 TLNANAVTGQSEKN
+569 TLNANAVTGQSEKQF
-583 YVDSSYFTLDL
+583 VDSSYFTLDL

-618 AEFGGLYGT
+618 AEFGGLYKN
-627 TGEAKYPMAGRSFII
+627 GEAKYPMAGRSFII

>member
-1 MKKVQS
+1 MKKIQK
-7 LRNAVL
+7 LRNAVM

-25 GTAFAQEDLQE
+25 GTVFAAEDLQE
-36 FALEDMV
+36 FALDDMV

-262 GGSPFGYYGFGATDS
+262 GGSPFGYSGFGNTDS

-292 ESSDEKGYVQ
+292 ESSDERGYVQ

-312 RSPSV
+312 RSPVASR
-317 SNQSNFTDSTV
+317 QSNFTDSTI
-328 GFEAQQNFK
+328 GLEAQQNFK
-337 FSETDAFTAGLE
+337 FSDTDELTVGLE
-349 YYKTTVDNTAL
+349 YYKTTVDNTSL

-381 PTWQLNTG
+381 PSWQLNTG

-395 SRYGSEV
+395 SKYGSEV

-434 FWHQVDSNQW
+434 FWHQVDSSQW

-583 YVDSSYFTLDL
+583 FVDSSYFTLDL
-594 GAQYKINDNAK
+594 GTQYKINDNAK

-618 AEFGGLYGT
+618 AEFGGLYKN
-627 TGEAKYPMAGRSFII
+627 GEAKYPMAGRSFII

>member
-1 MKKVQS
+1 MKKIQS
-7 LRNAVL
+7 LRNAVM
-13 VSLLAGTTVVWG
+13 VSLIAGTTVVWG
-25 GTAFAQEDLQE
+25 GTAFAAEDLQE
-36 FALEDMV
+36 FALDDMV
-43 VTASRVPTQKVDTP
+43 ITASRVPTQKVDTP

-194 SGSTDSGLG
+194 SGSNDSGLG

-226 LLKNSGYD
+226 MLKNSGYD

-262 GGSPFGYYGFGATDS
+262 GGSPFNSSGFGTTDS
-277 HKRISNNVALRYDWN
+277 HKRISNNVDLRYDWN
-292 ESSDEKGYVQ
+292 ENSDDKGYVQ

-312 RSPSV
+312 RSPVASR
-317 SNQSNFTDSTV
+317 QSNFTDSTI
-328 GFEAQQNFK
+328 GLEAQQNFK
-337 FSETDAFTAGLE
+337 FSDTDELTVGLE
-349 YYKTTVDNTAL
+349 YYKTTVDNTSL

-381 PTWQLNTG
+381 PSWQLNTG

-395 SRYGSEV
+395 SKYGSEV

-423 RVFNAPTTDDL
+423 RVFNAPTTDEL
-434 FWHQVDSNQW
+434 FWHQVDSSEW

-479 NVFYSKITDAID
+479 NVFYSKITDAIA
-491 WDYTSVPNYTLAV
+491 WDYTSVQNYTLAV

-513 LELSLNHDF
+513 LELSLNHNF

-569 TLNANAVTGQSEKN
+569 TLNANAVTGQSEKQF
-583 YVDSSYFTLDL
+583 VDSSYFTLDL

-618 AEFGGLYGT
+618 AEFGGLYKN
-627 TGEAKYPMAGRSFII
+627 GEARYPMAGRSFII

>member
-1 MKKVQS
+1 MKKIQR
-7 LRNAVL
+7 LRNAVM

-36 FALEDMV
+36 FALDDMV

-262 GGSPFGYYGFGATDS
+262 GGSPFGYSGFGNTDS

-292 ESSDEKGYVQ
+292 ESSDERGYVQ

-312 RSPSV
+312 RSPVASR
-317 SNQSNFTDSTV
+317 QSNFTDSTI
-328 GFEAQQNFK
+328 GLEAQQNFK
-337 FSETDAFTAGLE
+337 FSDTDELTVGLE

-366 INNKAIFAENRWEFA
+366 VNNKAIFAENRWEFA
-381 PTWQLNTG
+381 PSWQLNTG

-395 SRYGSEV
+395 SKYGSEV

-434 FWHQVDSNQW
+434 FWHQVDSSQW

-583 YVDSSYFTLDL
+583 FVDSSYFTLDL

-618 AEFGGLYGT
+618 AEFGGLYKN
-627 TGEAKYPMAGRSFII
+627 GEAKYPMAGRSFII